1 MPPFFGLAWF
11 YFQTTFLTVI
21 QAEMQSFAS
30 DGIDEQ
36 RAAAKKIIYES
47 LVCEY
52 SQQFRV
58 PSVNRY
64 KVSTI
69 KEAGFTV
76 DKKLCCL
83 LSPHSNAKGLL
94 DAIESDNLS
103 FNNME

>member
-1 MPPFFGLAWF
+1 
-11 YFQTTFLTVI
+11 
-21 QAEMQSFAS
+21 MQSFAS
-30 DGIDEQ
+30 DGINEQ

-47 LVCEY
+47 LVCES

-76 DKKLCCL
+76 DKKLCCP
-83 LSPHSNAKGLL
+83 LSPRLECKGSGRR
-94 DAIESDNLS
+94 D
-103 FNNME
+103 